1 MTSTA
6 DRSADLPDIRLGVVR
21 GISYGLFG
29 RPDEFVG
36 AARDIGARLVRVY
49 VYWGQVEP
57 EPGRYVW
64 DTVDALLRQL
74 DGDEE
79 VWITVC
85 SSSPWATR
93 VATDFLPPSPATDPD
108 AYGAFVRSLVR
119 HCAGRVR
126 YWQCDNEPSNDLLWS
141 GTADEYVAQLATM
154 HRAVREADPTAAVVL
169 GGCGYDVLSGD
180 EGSEPRRFFD
190 QVVRESRDLFDVFDV
205 HLYGDSAR
213 VPDYLETARRLMRAH
228 GYERPVVVGEH
239 GGPVPFEF
247 PEIEAAVQEVF
258 LSAFA
263 EPPAAQSTGELIA
276 AAAQETPERRAMRA
290 LYARM
295 PELPPR
301 LQMFM
306 HGCPPEL
313 EARRHRINCRQIVAR
328 TVLALAGGVRRLA
341 YWDLAPEVPAATDP
355 YQMMHLMFGKLPV
368 LDYRDGALR
377 HRHPGADTFA
387 LLAEQLAGAGTVTRV
402 TTPGWPGGYAFEIE
416 RAGRERLLVLW
427 DGRDTFDGE
436 EAPPVSVALPWPSTA
451 ARAVDAFG
459 KPVAARV
466 DSGALHLDVSDTPVF
481 VSPA

>member
-1 MTSTA
+1 MITMP
-6 DRSADLPDIRLGVVR
+6 DLPGIRLGVVR

-29 RPDEFVG
+29 RPDEFLP
-36 AARDIGARLVRVY
+36 AARGIGAGLVRVY
-49 VYWGQVEP
+49 LYWGQVEP

-79 VWITVC
+79 IWVTVC

-93 VATDFLPPSPATDPD
+93 VATDFLPPSPAKDPD
-108 AYGAFVRSLVR
+108 TYGAFIRALVR

-169 GGCGYDVLSGD
+169 GGCGYDVLSSA

-190 QVVRESRDLFDVFDV
+190 HVVREGREWFDLFDV
-205 HLYGDSAR
+205 HLYGDPAR
-213 VPDYLETARRLMRAH
+213 VPDYLQTARQLMRAH
-228 GYERPVVVGEH
+228 GYARPIVAGEH

-247 PEIEAAVQEVF
+247 PEVDSVVQEVF
-258 LSAFA
+258 VSAFA
-263 EPPAAQSTGELIA
+263 TPPASQSTDELIA
-276 AAAQETPERRAMRA
+276 QATQLTPERRAMTA

-295 PELPPR
+295 SDLPPR
-301 LQMFM
+301 LQMFL
-306 HGCPPEL
+306 HGCPPEW
-313 EARRHRINCRQIVAR
+313 EAKRHRINCRQIVAR
-328 TVLALAGGVRRLA
+328 TVLALAGGVGRLA
-341 YWDLAPEVPAATDP
+341 YWNLAPEVPGATDP
-355 YQMMHLMFGKLPV
+355 YQMMHLMFGKLPI

-377 HRHPGADTFA
+377 HRHPGAGTFA
-387 LLAEQLAGAGTVTRV
+387 LLAGQLAGAVAVSRLE
-402 TTPGWPGGYAFEIE
+402 TPGWPGGYAFEVE
-416 RAGRERLLVLW
+416 RADRDRLLVLW

-436 EAPPVSVALPWPSTA
+436 DEPPVSVALPWPADAATA
-451 ARAVDAFG
+451 IDAFG
-459 KPVAARV
+459 EPVASRV
-466 DSGALHLDVSDTPVF
+466 DGGTLRLEVTDTPVF